1 MLISRDYR
9 KCRIIDIDGNSQGS
23 MAFSSAEGSTY
34 IHGSSSSSSDSAT
47 REASKLQIPA
57 LDIDLNYYM
66 PLLVRQLLLG
76 KGRGKDFADAQA
88 QRVRTASGRSD
99 DEAKALIRQTL
110 RENFYPELGP
120 DEGGLLGAGVSGDGP
135 AGDPKHKHL
144 HRVAEWFYALLMK
157 RAPWQSWTSDI
168 YDAMRCIDHLPI
180 G

>member
-34 IHGSSSSSSDSAT
+34 IHGSSSSSDSAT

-120 DEGGLLGAGVSGDGP
+120 EEGGLLGAGVAGDGP